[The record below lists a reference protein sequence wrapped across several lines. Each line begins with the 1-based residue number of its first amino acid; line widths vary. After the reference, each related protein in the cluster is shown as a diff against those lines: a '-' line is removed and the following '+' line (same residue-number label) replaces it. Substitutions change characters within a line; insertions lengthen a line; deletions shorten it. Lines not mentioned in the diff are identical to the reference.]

1 MQINLNKLNDQ
12 FEKLSFSEYINLR
25 GRFMS
30 LSTLRFTGS
39 SLSNIQDGLSVVSD
53 NISNVSTHG
62 FKERLLNFENIRSNA
77 VGGSSESG
85 SYLVSTGTNFTP
97 GGLEFTENNAN
108 MALSGSGFF
117 VLQNAAGDLYYSRT
131 GNFNIDSQSN
141 LVDANGNYVMS
152 SGGGRI
158 TFPENR
164 SDFSISPAGEIQVSY
179 DNQDPVFLDQI
190 QLASFNNPEGLVNV
204 GSNLFIETGSSGLA
218 NFSSALQAGTATSS
232 TRISGGAL
240 ERSNVDLSNE
250 LVDLMALQRAYQ
262 AVSKAT
268 TTNDD
273 MLSTTIGLVR

>member
-1 MQINLNKLNDQ
+1 
-12 FEKLSFSEYINLR
+12 
-25 GRFMS
+25 MS

-85 SYLVSTGTNFTP
+85 SYLVSTGTNFAQ
-97 GGLEFTENNAN
+97 GDLEFTESSANNENSTN

-117 VLQNAAGDLYYSRT
+117 VLQNPAGDLYYSRT

-164 SDFSISPAGEIQVSY
+164 SGFSVSPAGEIQVRY

-190 QLASFNNPEGLVNV
+190 QLASFNNPEGLVNI

-232 TRISGGAL
+232 TKISAGAL

>member
-1 MQINLNKLNDQ
+1 M
-12 FEKLSFSEYINLR
+12 NLR

-62 FKERLLNFENIRSNA
+62 FKERLLNFENVRSNA

-97 GGLEFTENNAN
+97 GGLEFTENNTN

-117 VLQNAAGDLYYSRT
+117 VLQNASGDLYYSRA
-131 GNFNIDSQSN
+131 GNFNINSQSN

-158 TFPENR
+158 TFPENM
-164 SDFSISPAGEIQVSY
+164 SDFSVSPAGEIQVSY

>member
-1 MQINLNKLNDQ
+1 
-12 FEKLSFSEYINLR
+12 
-25 GRFMS
+25 MS

-190 QLASFNNPEGLVNV
+190 QLASFNNPEGLVNI

-218 NFSSALQAGTATSS
+218 NFSSALQAGTATSA